1 LTPLAALCSHSE
13 HTVGSRGDLGRK
25 SLLLVSANWTA
36 TALGFLCS
44 VLIARRLGPEAV
56 GALGYGFG
64 LIGVAG
70 AALLPGFAQAHTKR
84 VAEGRDLGRCVAT
97 MGAIQ
102 LALQISMVAIV
113 LGASWWWPGLIPP
126 GIPAAVVFFL
136 LASQVSSN
144 LAVAFSGALIGRR
157 WAVSYGAFLLGGR
170 GLRFVATVAVLVWAP
185 DVRWIAG
192 TYALEGVVELVLGF
206 YIVCVSRGARLR
218 RPDRETLTAYW
229 DYSRPLLITSPI
241 GLLQD
246 SLDRVLVARWAG
258 LSAAGFYQIARGLW
272 EVLGTLNAYPFQ
284 LLFARLSELFAR
296 RSPGQDQEARRLFA
310 SAVDKLLFLV
320 VPAAFALW
328 ALREPI
334 IVLLYGRSFLPAEWP
349 LMVFV
354 LAALAQAAINPYHFI
369 VYALEAHRR
378 FIPVVLLR
386 LAIYLVAMTLAV
398 QLWGGT
404 GAAGVRLL
412 LVLFPAWVY
421 FRWTRQLA
429 GIGFER
435 RTWIYVA
442 GFGLLSGVNEAARA
456 GLAGLGL
463 WPPAALGAA
472 FLLALGGYAAWLR
485 VSHSAAGDNL
495 RYARDLM
502 RPSRLAGLWRS
513 ESA

>member
-1 LTPLAALCSHSE
+1 MAAS
-13 HTVGSRGDLGRK
+13 GDLGRK
-25 SLLLVSANWTA
+25 SLLLVSANWSA
-36 TALGFLCS
+36 TALGFLSS
-44 VLIARRLGPEAV
+44 VLVARRLGPEAV

-64 LIGVAG
+64 LIGVVA

-102 LALQISMVAIV
+102 LALQVFMVAIV
-113 LGASWWWPGLIPP
+113 LGASWSWPGLIPP

-136 LASQVSSN
+136 LAAQVSSN
-144 LAVAFSGALIGRR
+144 LGVAFGGALIGRQ
-157 WAVSYGAFLLGGR
+157 WAVAYAGLLLGGR
-170 GLRFVATVAVLVWAP
+170 GLRFVTTVAVLVWAP

-192 TYALEGVVELVLGF
+192 TYALEGVVELALGF
-206 YIVCVSRGARLR
+206 YIVCVRRRAPLRL
-218 RPDRETLTAYW
+218 PDRETFKAYW
-229 DYSRPLLITSPI
+229 EYARPLLITSPI

-258 LSAAGFYQIARGLW
+258 LSAAGYYQVARGLW

-284 LLFARLSELFAR
+284 LLFARLSELFAQ

-310 SAVDKLLFLV
+310 SAVDKLLFLA
-320 VPAAFALW
+320 VPVAFALW

-334 IVLLYGRSFLPAEWP
+334 IGLLYGRSFLPAEGP

-369 VYALEAHRR
+369 IYALEQHRR
-378 FIPVVLLR
+378 FVPVVLLR

-398 QLWGGT
+398 QLWAGT

-412 LVLFPAWVY
+412 LVLFPAWIY
-421 FRWTRQLA
+421 FRWTRELA

-435 RTWIYVA
+435 RTWIYAV
-442 GFGLLSGVNEAARA
+442 GFVLLIGVNEGARA
-456 GLAGLGL
+456 ALAGLGL
-463 WPPAALGAA
+463 WPPAALAVA
-472 FLLALGGYAAWLR
+472 FVLALAAYAAWLG
-485 VSHSAAGDNL
+485 VSHTAAVDNL

-502 RPSRLAGLWRS
+502 RPSRLAGFWHS